1 MDERTQTAKLSA
13 LWLLHGRA
21 CTKLLRA
28 HGEESHAVNFDAAL
42 DQIMQI
48 LAADV
53 GKRELVE
60 AMDWATEEL
69 WDCGPIEDVCPSRH

>member
-1 MDERTQTAKLSA
+1 MDERMQSAKLSA

-21 CTKLLRA
+21 CAKLLRA
-28 HGEESHAVNFDAAL
+28 HGEDKHAINFDAAL

-53 GKRELVE
+53 GKRQLVE

-69 WDCGPIEDVCPSRH
+69 WDCGPAEHVGSIRH